1 MLYKGAKILAEVD
14 RIEQMA
20 LLYDFY
26 APLLTEK
33 QRLVLEMYYQEDFS
47 LGEIAADQ
55 NITRQAVHDILRR
68 SEKAL
73 ANYEERLGLVE
84 RFAWQSRGLARAY
97 ELVKQLNQNFDT
109 SKAAE
114 IISIL
119 DKILTSEVPTATT
132 ESGDEL

>member
-1 MLYKGAKILAEVD
+1 MAEVD
-14 RIEQMA
+14 RVKQMA

-33 QRLVLEMYYQEDFS
+33 QRLVLEMYYQEDLS
-47 LGEIAADQ
+47 LGEIAEDQ

-73 ANYEERLGLVE
+73 ASYEERLRLVE
-84 RFAWQSRGLARAY
+84 RFAWQSRELARAY
-97 ELVKQLNQNFDT
+97 ELVKQLDKSFEA
-109 SKAAE
+109 SKATE

-119 DKILTSEVPTATT
+119 EKILSSEVPTATV

>member
-1 MLYKGAKILAEVD
+1 MAEVD
-14 RIEQMA
+14 RIKQIA

-33 QRLVLEMYYQEDFS
+33 QRLILDMYYQEDLS
-47 LGEIAADQ
+47 LGEIAEDQ
-55 NITRQAVHDILRR
+55 SITRQAVHDILRR

-73 ANYEERLGLVE
+73 ESYEARLGLVA
-84 RFAWQSRGLARAY
+84 RFAWQSKELAQAY
-97 ELVKQLNQNFDT
+97 ELVKNLGKSFDAG
-109 SKAAE
+109 KAAE

-119 DKILTSEVPTATT
+119 EKVLCSEAPTATI